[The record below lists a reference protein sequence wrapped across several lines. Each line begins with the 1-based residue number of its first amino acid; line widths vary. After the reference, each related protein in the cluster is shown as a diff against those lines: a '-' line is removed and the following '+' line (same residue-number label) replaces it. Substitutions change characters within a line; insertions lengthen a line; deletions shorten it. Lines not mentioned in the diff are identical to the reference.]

1 MTIDMRLARARRIPR
16 TAGMCLFL
24 AWATLASAAPPTASS
39 QAPAVGT
46 VFEVKAGDTFSGIA
60 TQVTGDPS
68 LWRQLY
74 NPKLSGLPNPNRVRA
89 GSALELA
96 QSPGGKTYLRLVRRA
111 QPTAAAPAAA
121 AEAELP
127 STLTMGLLPY
137 IGAEALLAQYE
148 PMKRFLER
156 QNPQKVRLVTSANF
170 KEFFNAGMK
179 GDFDL
184 AVSAP
189 HFARV
194 MQLDGAM
201 VPVAMFEPRIRALLV
216 APSEKTLDL
225 PQDVRGKALAFAN
238 PQSLV
243 AMYAVRWLGE
253 QGLQAGKDY
262 EVKAPRDDLGVGRLM
277 LSGEAVAGIMSN
289 GEFRQIPKEEAA
301 RLKIVREIARIPNFV
316 VLAHPRL
323 GRDYMGKIRGQ
334 LKGFI
339 GDMEDGAAFS
349 QATGV
354 AAVVD
359 ANESQLRELNAHVEQ
374 TRRAVGGTA
383 K

>member
-301 RLKIVREIARIPNFV
+301 R
-316 VLAHPRL
+316 
-323 GRDYMGKIRGQ
+323 
-334 LKGFI
+334 
-339 GDMEDGAAFS
+339 
-349 QATGV
+349 
-354 AAVVD
+354 
-359 ANESQLRELNAHVEQ
+359 
-374 TRRAVGGTA
+374 
-383 K
+383 